1 LFPSAIWQLADDI
14 EIPTQINHL
23 AVSSVVTVPADHL
36 VQVFASSLLMF
47 SYDKHPEGVDVSVDG
62 KCGPVSEVLFQLS
75 TVIMDVW
82 TENRPGVPFK
92 PA

>member
-1 LFPSAIWQLADDI
+1 MK
-14 EIPTQINHL
+14 IPTQINHL
-23 AVSSVVTVPADHL
+23 AVSFVVTIPTDHL
-36 VQVFASSLLMF
+36 VRVFASSLLMF